1 MVKSIFFNFKKLEDV
16 LEEWYN
22 IALFIVQLYSNKD
35 RICIKN
41 THKW

>member
-1 MVKSIFFNFKKLEDV
+1 MIKSIFKKLEDV

-22 IALFIVQLYSNKD
+22 IATDYSSIVQLYSNKD